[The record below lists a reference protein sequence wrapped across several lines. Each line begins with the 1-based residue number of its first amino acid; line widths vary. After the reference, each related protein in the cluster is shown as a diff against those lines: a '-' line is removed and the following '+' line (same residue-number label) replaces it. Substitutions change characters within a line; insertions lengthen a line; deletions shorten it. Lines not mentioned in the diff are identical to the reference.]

1 MTTSYSAP
9 IKTITSGVEVFKDG
23 ALKFNVPKCF
33 LISWP
38 KALLQLDSFLI
49 ERWPEIVPIQNT
61 LMLNQ
66 LCSQETNPIAWE
78 WIPYSLVFTRQ
89 SNQLKLKERF
99 YRRGRYLKV
108 KYNMNMHLTRMLE
121 LYSNVV
127 NLIRKPAVT
136 IMDIWMKII
145 ENNWY
150 YFEKELFVNNNENI
164 IIPNVLYT
172 FYSENW
178 SRPILSLNVLDLV
191 NALKMHFLSR
201 LAFPDRD

>member
-1 MTTSYSAP
+1 MVSKSST
-9 IKTITSGVEVFKDG
+9 DG

-66 LCSQETNPIAWE
+66 LCSQETNPTAWG
-78 WIPYSLVFTRQ
+78 WIPYSLVFTRR
-89 SNQLKLKERF
+89 SYQLKLKERF

-108 KYNMNMHLTRMLE
+108 KYNMNMHQTRMLK

-127 NLIRKPAVT
+127 DLIRKPAVT

-150 YFEKELFVNNNENI
+150 YFGKELFVNMGNNNAHVI
-164 IIPNVLYT
+164 IFNP
-172 FYSENW
+172 
-178 SRPILSLNVLDLV
+178 
-191 NALKMHFLSR
+191 
-201 LAFPDRD
+201 